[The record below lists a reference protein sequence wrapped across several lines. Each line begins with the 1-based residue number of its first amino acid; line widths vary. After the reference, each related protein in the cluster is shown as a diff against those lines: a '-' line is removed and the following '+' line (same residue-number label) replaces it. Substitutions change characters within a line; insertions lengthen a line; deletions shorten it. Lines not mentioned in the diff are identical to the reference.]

1 MANRRGKLG
10 FKITVDSDCSHEIK
24 RYLLL
29 GRKAMMHLYSVLKS
43 RDITLLT
50 KVLYSLKLFSSLV
63 QIWELDYKE
72 GWVLK
77 YSCFQSVVLEKTLEK
92 TDWIKPVSPKRNQPW
107 IFIGRTDAEAEAQIV
122 WAPAIKSQFI
132 GKDPAAGKDWRLKE
146 KRAAKDEMVRWHH
159 WFNGH
164 EFEQTLRDSEW

>member
-1 MANRRGKLG
+1 MASSPISSWQIEGENWASKSLWTVTAAMKLKDICSLEGKPW
-10 FKITVDSDCSHEIK
+10 C
-24 RYLLL
+24 
-29 GRKAMMHLYSVLKS
+29 

-63 QIWELDYKE
+63 QMWELVYKE
-72 GWVLK
+72 GQVLK
-77 YSCFQSVVLEKTLEK
+77 YWCFQSVVLEK

-122 WAPAIKSQFI
+122 WAPAVKSQLI
-132 GKDPAAGKDWRLKE
+132 GKDPAAGKDLRQKE
-146 KRAAKDEMVRWHH
+146 KRVAKDEMVRWHH

>member
-10 FKITVDSDCSHEIK
+10 FKITVDSDCSHE
-24 RYLLL
+24 
-29 GRKAMMHLYSVLKS
+29 AMMHLDSVLKS

-63 QIWELDYKE
+63 QMWELVYKE

-77 YSCFQSVVLEKTLEK
+77 YWCFQSVVLEKTE
-92 TDWIKPVSPKRNQPW
+92 WIKPVSPKRNQPW

-122 WAPAIKSQFI
+122 WAPAVKSQLI
-132 GKDPAAGKDWRLKE
+132 GKDPAAGKDLRQKE

>member
-29 GRKAMMHLYSVLKS
+29 GRKAMMHLDSVLKS

-77 YSCFQSVVLEKTLEK
+77 YSCFQSEKTLEK

-159 WFNGH
+159 RFNVH